1 MSAFGGTIEPLGRPR
16 SPQRDGC
23 HTGRLDLARRGGG
36 VPRSAVDV
44 HRERDSHAMA
54 CAHRDAIGRETCVSR
69 KVLHGGRIF
78 DGSGGPIT
86 EGDLVIEDGRILDI
100 GVGLDGDEQSDVSGC
115 TLLPGLF
122 DCHVHVTSSGVDLLR
137 RLQRPF
143 SYQFYEAA
151 RNLAATLDCGI
162 TTVRDAGGADLGI
175 QRAVEDGLID
185 GPRMRIA
192 ITVLSQ
198 TAGHG
203 DGWLPSGVMTSF
215 QAPHPGR
222 PPGIVDG
229 PEEMR
234 KRVREI
240 VRAGANVIKVCTSG
254 GVLSA
259 RDNPQHAHFR
269 PDELAVLVSEAA
281 AADLPVMAHAQATDG
296 IKAAIRAGIRSVE
309 HGIYLDDE
317 AIAMM
322 LDAGTW
328 LVPTLSAPASVIDAA
343 RNGVQL
349 PDGVVAKAE
358 AVVEAHKASFAAAA
372 AAGVKIAMG
381 TDSGVGPHG
390 SNLGE
395 LALMAAGG
403 LAPPDVLVA
412 TTRSAA
418 GLLGMEQ
425 EYGTLTPGKRA
436 DVVVVSGDPFDFAN
450 LKTNIR
456 AVYSDGRLVR
466 AR

>member
-1 MSAFGGTIEPLGRPR
+1 M
-16 SPQRDGC
+16 
-23 HTGRLDLARRGGG
+23 
-36 VPRSAVDV
+36 
-44 HRERDSHAMA
+44 
-54 CAHRDAIGRETCVSR
+54 
-69 KVLHGGRIF
+69 VLRGGRIF
-78 DGSGGPIT
+78 DGSGSPIAD
-86 EGDLVIEDGRILDI
+86 GDLAIEDGRIVDV
-100 GVGLDGDEQSDVSGC
+100 GVGLDGDEQTDVSGC

-122 DCHVHVTSSGVDLLR
+122 DCHVHVTMSGLSWMKY
-137 RLQRPF
+137 LQQPF

-175 QRAVEDGLID
+175 QRAVEDRLIS
-185 GPRMRIA
+185 GPRMQIA
-192 ITVLSQ
+192 ITILSQ

-203 DGWLPSGVMTSF
+203 DGWLPSGVVLDV
-215 QAPHPGR
+215 PHPGV
-222 PPGIVDG
+222 PSGIVDG

-254 GVLSA
+254 GVLSPGDSP
-259 RDNPQHAHFR
+259 RHAHFR
-269 PDELAVLVSEAA
+269 PDELAALAAEAA

-296 IKAAIRAGIRSVE
+296 IKAAIRAGIRSIE

-322 LDAGTW
+322 LAAGTW
-328 LVPTLSAPASVIDAA
+328 LVPTLSAPASVIEAA
-343 RNGVQL
+343 KNGIEL
-349 PDGVVAKAE
+349 PAGVLAKAQ
-358 AVVEAHKASFAAAA
+358 AVVEAHNASFAAAV

-403 LAPPDVLVA
+403 MTPPDVLVA

-418 GLLGMEQ
+418 KLLRLEQ
-425 EYGTLTPGKRA
+425 QYGTLTPGKGA
-436 DVVVVSGDPFDFAN
+436 DVVVVAGDPFDFAS
-450 LKTNIR
+450 LKANIR
-456 AVYSDGRLVR
+456 AVYADGRLVR
-466 AR
+466 GAA

>member
-1 MSAFGGTIEPLGRPR
+1 LTR
-16 SPQRDGC
+16 
-23 HTGRLDLARRGGG
+23 T
-36 VPRSAVDV
+36 
-44 HRERDSHAMA
+44 
-54 CAHRDAIGRETCVSR
+54 
-69 KVLHGGRIF
+69 VLHGGRIF
-78 DGSGGPIT
+78 DGSGSGIAD
-86 EGDLVIEDGRILDI
+86 GDLAIEDGQIV
-100 GVGLDGDEQSDVSGC
+100 GVGVGIDGDEHIDVSGC

-122 DCHVHVTSSGVDLLR
+122 DCHVHVTMSGVSWMKY
-137 RLQRPF
+137 LQQPF

-192 ITVLSQ
+192 ITILSQ

-203 DGWLPSGVMTSF
+203 DGWLPSGVVLDV
-215 QAPHPGR
+215 PYPGV
-222 PPGIVDG
+222 PSGIVDG

-254 GVLSA
+254 GVLSPGDSP
-259 RDNPQHAHFR
+259 RHAHFR
-269 PDELAVLVSEAA
+269 PDELAVLAAEAGA
-281 AADLPVMAHAQATDG
+281 AGLPVMAHAQATDG
-296 IKAAIRAGIRSVE
+296 IKAAIRAGVRSIE

-317 AIAMM
+317 AIGMM
-322 LDAGTW
+322 LEAGTW
-328 LVPTLSAPASVIDAA
+328 LVPTLSAPASVIEAA
-343 RNGVQL
+343 KNGIQL
-349 PDGVVAKAE
+349 PDGVLAKAE
-358 AVVEAHKASFAAAA
+358 EVVEAHNASFAAAV
-372 AAGVKIAMG
+372 AAGVKVAMG

-403 LAPPDVLVA
+403 MAPEDVLVA

-418 GLLGMEQ
+418 ELLGLEQ
-425 EYGTLTPGKRA
+425 ECGTLTPGKRA
-436 DVVVVSGDPFDFAN
+436 DVVVVAGDAFDFAN
-450 LKTNIR
+450 LKANIR
-456 AVYSDGRLVR
+456 AVYAGGRLVR
-466 AR
+466 GHA

>member
-1 MSAFGGTIEPLGRPR
+1 MTR
-16 SPQRDGC
+16 
-23 HTGRLDLARRGGG
+23 T
-36 VPRSAVDV
+36 
-44 HRERDSHAMA
+44 
-54 CAHRDAIGRETCVSR
+54 
-69 KVLHGGRIF
+69 VLRGGRIF
-78 DGSGGPIT
+78 DGSGSPIAD
-86 EGDLVIEDGRILDI
+86 GDLAIEDGQIVEV
-100 GVGLDGDEQSDVSGC
+100 GVGLDGDEQADVSGC

-122 DCHVHVTSSGVDLLR
+122 DCHVHVTSSGVDFLR

-185 GPRMRIA
+185 GPRLRIA

-203 DGWLPSGVMTSF
+203 DGWLPSGVVTSF

-222 PPGIVDG
+222 PPGVVDG

-269 PDELAVLVSEAA
+269 PDELEVLVAEATA
-281 AADLPVMAHAQATDG
+281 AGLPVMAHAQATDG
-296 IKAAIRAGIRSVE
+296 IKAAIRAGIRSIE

-343 RNGVQL
+343 KSGIQL
-349 PDGVVAKAE
+349 PEGVLAKAE
-358 AVVEAHKASFAAAA
+358 AVVEAHNAAFSAAAE
-372 AAGVKIAMG
+372 AGVKIAMG
-381 TDSGVGPHG
+381 TDSGVGAHG
-390 SNLGE
+390 NNLGE

-403 LAPPDVLVA
+403 LAPADVLVA

-418 GLLGMEQ
+418 ELLEVDH
-425 EYGTLTPGKRA
+425 ECGTLSPGKRA
-436 DVVVVSGDPFDFAN
+436 DVVVVAGDPFDFGN
-450 LKTNIR
+450 LKASIR
-456 AVYSDGRLVR
+456 AVYSGGRLVR
-466 AR
+466 GQL

>member
-1 MSAFGGTIEPLGRPR
+1 MGR
-16 SPQRDGC
+16 
-23 HTGRLDLARRGGG
+23 T
-36 VPRSAVDV
+36 
-44 HRERDSHAMA
+44 
-54 CAHRDAIGRETCVSR
+54 
-69 KVLHGGRIF
+69 VLYGGRIF
-78 DGSGGPIT
+78 DGTGSPVAD
-86 EGDLVIEDGRILDI
+86 GDVAFEDGRIVAV
-100 GVGLDGDEQSDVSGC
+100 GAGLDGDDGVDVGGH

-122 DCHVHVTSSGVDLLR
+122 DCHVHVTSSGTDFLR

-175 QRAVEDGLID
+175 QQAVSDGLID
-185 GPRMRIA
+185 GPRMLIA

-203 DGWLPSGVMTSF
+203 DGWLPSGLA
-215 QAPHPGR
+215 APIQVAHPGR

-254 GVLSA
+254 GVLSP
-259 RDNPQHAHFR
+259 RDSPRHAHFR
-269 PDELAVLVSEAA
+269 SDELAALMAEATA
-281 AADLPVMAHAQATDG
+281 AGLPVMAHAQATDG
-296 IKAAIRAGIRSVE
+296 IKAAVRAGVRSIE

-322 LDAGTW
+322 LEAGTW
-328 LVPTLSAPASVIDAA
+328 LVPTLIAPTSVLEAA
-343 RNGVQL
+343 KNGAQL

-358 AVVEAHKASFAAAA
+358 AVIEAHHASFAAAV

-390 SNLGE
+390 SNLRE

-403 LAPPDVLVA
+403 MTPQQVLTA
-412 TTRSAA
+412 TTSSAA
-418 GLLGMEQ
+418 ELLGVHADS
-425 EYGTLTPGKRA
+425 GTLTPGKRA
-436 DVVVVSGDPFDFAN
+436 DVVVVDGDAFDLGR
-450 LKTNIR
+450 LKDNIR
-456 AVYSDGRLVR
+456 AVYSGGRLVR
-466 AR
+466 GQPGEVTP

>member
-1 MSAFGGTIEPLGRPR
+1 MGR
-16 SPQRDGC
+16 
-23 HTGRLDLARRGGG
+23 T
-36 VPRSAVDV
+36 
-44 HRERDSHAMA
+44 
-54 CAHRDAIGRETCVSR
+54 
-69 KVLHGGRIF
+69 VLSGGRIF
-78 DGSGGPIT
+78 DGSGSPIAD
-86 EGDLVIEDGRILDI
+86 GDLVIEDGQIVEI
-100 GVGLDGDEQSDVSGC
+100 GAGLDGDEQVDVSGC

-122 DCHVHVTSSGVDLLR
+122 DCHVHVTSSGVDFLG

-151 RNLAATLDCGI
+151 HNLAATLDCGI

-175 QRAVEDGLID
+175 QRAVENGLID

-203 DGWLPSGVMTSF
+203 DGWLPSGVVTHFS
-215 QAPHPGR
+215 APHPGR
-222 PPGIVDG
+222 PAGIVDG

-269 PDELAVLVSEAA
+269 ADELAVLVAEATA
-281 AADLPVMAHAQATDG
+281 AGLPVMAHAQATDG
-296 IKAAIRAGIRSVE
+296 IKAAIRAGIKSIE

-343 RNGVQL
+343 KNGIQL
-349 PDGVVAKAE
+349 PDGVLAKAE
-358 AVVEAHKASFAAAA
+358 AVVEAHSASFAAAA
-372 AAGVKIAMG
+372 AAGVRIAMG
-381 TDSGVGPHG
+381 TDSGVGAHG
-390 SNLGE
+390 NNLGE
-395 LALMAAGG
+395 LTLMAAGG
-403 LAPPDVLVA
+403 LPPADVLVA

-418 GLLGMEQ
+418 ELLEVDD
-425 EYGTLTPGKRA
+425 ECGTLSPGKRA
-436 DVVVVSGDPFDFAN
+436 DVVVVAGDPYDFAS
-450 LKTNIR
+450 LKSNIR
-456 AVYSDGRLVR
+456 AVYSGGRLVR
-466 AR
+466 GQS

>member
-1 MSAFGGTIEPLGRPR
+1 VTR
-16 SPQRDGC
+16 
-23 HTGRLDLARRGGG
+23 T
-36 VPRSAVDV
+36 
-44 HRERDSHAMA
+44 
-54 CAHRDAIGRETCVSR
+54 
-69 KVLHGGRIF
+69 VLRGGRIF
-78 DGSGGPIT
+78 DGSGSQIAD
-86 EGDLVIEDGRILDI
+86 GDLAIEDGRIVDV
-100 GVGLDGDEQSDVSGC
+100 GVGLDGDEQVDVSGC

-122 DCHVHVTSSGVDLLR
+122 DCHVHVIMSGISWMKY
-137 RLQRPF
+137 LQQPF
-143 SYQFYEAA
+143 SFQFYEAA

-192 ITVLSQ
+192 ITILSQ

-203 DGWLPSGVMTSF
+203 DSWLPSGVVLDV
-215 QAPHPGR
+215 PYPGM
-222 PPGIVDG
+222 PSGIVDG

-254 GVLSA
+254 GVLSPGDSP
-259 RDNPQHAHFR
+259 RHAHFR
-269 PDELAVLVSEAA
+269 SDELAALAAEASA
-281 AADLPVMAHAQATDG
+281 AGLPVMAHAQATDG
-296 IKAAIRAGIRSVE
+296 IKAAIRAGVRSIE

-322 LDAGTW
+322 LAAGTW
-328 LVPTLSAPASVIDAA
+328 LVPTLSAPASVIEAA
-343 RNGVQL
+343 KNGIQL
-349 PDGVVAKAE
+349 PDGVLAKAE
-358 AVVEAHKASFAAAA
+358 TVVEAHNTSFAAAV
-372 AAGVKIAMG
+372 AAGVKVAMG

-403 LAPPDVLVA
+403 MAPENVLVA

-418 GLLGMEQ
+418 ELLGLEQ
-425 EYGTLTPGKRA
+425 ECGTLTPGKRA
-436 DVVVVSGDPFDFAN
+436 DVVVVAGDPFDFAN
-450 LKTNIR
+450 LKANIR
-456 AVYSDGRLVR
+456 AVYADGRLVR
-466 AR
+466 GEA